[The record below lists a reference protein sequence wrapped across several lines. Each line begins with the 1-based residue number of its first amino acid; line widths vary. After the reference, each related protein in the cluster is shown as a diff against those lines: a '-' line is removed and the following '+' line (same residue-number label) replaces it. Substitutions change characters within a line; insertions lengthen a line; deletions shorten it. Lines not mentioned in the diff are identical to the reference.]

1 MSMLQ
6 TLVNGVG
13 DPVECGQVRR
23 QRGTI
28 MPGLHRNRLI
38 TTGSALAVM
47 LLSACASNDVTV
59 RDSGKTYPPTETVEI
74 LSTAPQRAYERLA
87 VLTATGDTLPRIPRN
102 RNAVLKQLGDQAKA
116 MGADAVIIS
125 DEKATVER
133 WGVVHTITGTAIKY
147 AGAPAAASTTA
158 LVAEPVQVEKIEAA
172 PEAAVPTSTEPAL
185 VPETVADAPAAAPAA
200 TPPAAGGDWIS
211 QQDPDHYTI
220 QLLASP
226 NPDTLDRFIDRH
238 ALSGAIGRFTSEL
251 NGNKWYTLVYGSFPT
266 RETARGAIDDL
277 PPSLRESS
285 PWVRRIGD
293 IQALV
298 TSN

>member
-1 MSMLQ
+1 
-6 TLVNGVG
+6 
-13 DPVECGQVRR
+13 
-23 QRGTI
+23 
-28 MPGLHRNRLI
+28 MPGLQRNGLI
-38 TTGSALAVM
+38 TTSWALAVM

-59 RDSGKTYPPTETVEI
+59 RESGKTYPPTETVEI

-116 MGADAVIIS
+116 LGADAVIIS
-125 DEKATVER
+125 NEKATVER

-147 AGAPAAASTTA
+147 AGAPAAAPVSSAA
-158 LVAEPVQVEKIEAA
+158 LVAEPVQVEKIEPV
-172 PEAAVPTSTEPAL
+172 PEAAVPTSTKPAL
-185 VPETVADAPAAAPAA
+185 VPETVTTAPEAAPAPAA
-200 TPPAAGGDWIS
+200 TPPAAGDWLAA
-211 QQDPDHYTI
+211 QNPDHYTI

-238 ALSGAIGRFTSEL
+238 ALTGTLGRVTSERD
-251 NGNKWYTLVYGSFPT
+251 GNRWYTLVYGSYPT
-266 RETARGAIDDL
+266 REYAKAAINDL
-277 PPSLRESS
+277 PPSLRQSS

-293 IQALV
+293 IQALA